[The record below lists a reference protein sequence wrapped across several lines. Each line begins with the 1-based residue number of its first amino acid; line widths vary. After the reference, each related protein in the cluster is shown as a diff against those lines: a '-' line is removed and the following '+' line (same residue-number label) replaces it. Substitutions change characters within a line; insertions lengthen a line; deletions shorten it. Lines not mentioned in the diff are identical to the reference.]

1 MFTANDVKNLREMT
15 GVGMMDCKKALTASN
30 GDMDKAVEYLRENG
44 LAKAAKK
51 SGRVAA
57 EGLTAVKSN
66 GKRVVMIEI
75 NSETDFVSQNA
86 EFKGLVEEILNT
98 ILNSDVTPLEDA
110 MKLTTSAGNTI
121 EELVVEKTVKIGEK
135 LSFRRLDVKEANDNE
150 SIGTYIHMGGKIS
163 SYVII
168 EGVDEATS
176 KDVAMHIAALNP
188 KYLSKTEVPEDV
200 ISKER
205 EILTE
210 QVKNEGTD
218 ESKVSMIVEGKIN
231 KFFYKEVCLEEQPF
245 IKGDKQS
252 VSAFVKSKGGV
263 IKAWGR
269 YEVGEGIEKKE
280 ENFAEEVRK
289 QIEG

>member
-1 MFTANDVKNLREMT
+1 
-15 GVGMMDCKKALTASN
+15 
-30 GDMDKAVEYLRENG
+30 
-44 LAKAAKK
+44 
-51 SGRVAA
+51 
-57 EGLTAVKSN
+57 
-66 GKRVVMIEI
+66 
-75 NSETDFVSQNA
+75 
-86 EFKGLVEEILNT
+86 
-98 ILNSDVTPLEDA
+98 
-110 MKLTTSAGNTI
+110 
-121 EELVVEKTVKIGEK
+121 
-135 LSFRRLDVKEANDNE
+135 
-150 SIGTYIHMGGKIS
+150 MGGKIS